1 LKPHHGPRRGFFGW
15 FNRAFDRVTNLY
27 GAGVSHAIRRWL
39 LALGLLAVMLFCT
52 WRLFSTVPAS
62 FVPPEDQGYILVA
75 AILPDGAS
83 LDRTEQVSDRVSDIF
98 TKEPAVKDASV
109 LAGYSLLDGQF
120 KTKAGTLF
128 VSLKDFDQRK
138 GAENS
143 AFALIDRVR
152 PKLAAIKEAIVIPVN
167 PPSIPG
173 LGAQGGFEFWIQSR
187 GQGDATQLQEV
198 VRTFLAKAGQRPEL
212 ADLSATLDAASRQL
226 RLQVDRAKAE
236 TLGVPVQDVYDA
248 VQTLFGSLFAS
259 QYNKYSRVWQVVL
272 QAEAQYRANP
282 GDIENIYVRSRSNK
296 MVPLSALVTTHYSFG
311 PDLIQ
316 RFNNFLSV
324 RVNGNAAK
332 GFSSGQA
339 IAAMEGVAR
348 EILPD
353 GYTYQWSGQALEEKK
368 SGSSSTLVFVFGV
381 VFVFLILAAQYESW
395 GLPMAV
401 ITAVPFAIFGAI
413 LGVWLRGLENDVYFQ
428 IGLVTL
434 VGLAAKNAI
443 LIVEFAV
450 LRRREGLSIREAAI
464 DAARLRLRP
473 IIMTSLAFIFGM
485 VPMFIAAG
493 AGANSRHSVA
503 TGIIGGMIIA
513 SSIALFFIPMFFY
526 LIQSSGER
534 FASAKNASHQ
544 TPPTAAP
551 ERPPG
556 GLPATGG

>member
-1 LKPHHGPRRGFFGW
+1 
-15 FNRAFDRVTNLY
+15 
-27 GAGVSHAIRRWL
+27 
-39 LALGLLAVMLFCT
+39 
-52 WRLFSTVPAS
+52 
-62 FVPPEDQGYILVA
+62 
-75 AILPDGAS
+75 
-83 LDRTEQVSDRVSDIF
+83 
-98 TKEPAVKDASV
+98 
-109 LAGYSLLDGQF
+109 
-120 KTKAGTLF
+120 
-128 VSLKDFDQRK
+128 
-138 GAENS
+138 
-143 AFALIDRVR
+143 
-152 PKLAAIKEAIVIPVN
+152 
-167 PPSIPG
+167 
-173 LGAQGGFEFWIQSR
+173 
-187 GQGDATQLQEV
+187 
-198 VRTFLAKAGQRPEL
+198 
-212 ADLSATLDAASRQL
+212 
-226 RLQVDRAKAE
+226 VDRAKAE
-236 TLGVPVQDVYDA
+236 TLGVPVPDVYDA

-272 QAEAQYRANP
+272 QAEAQYRSDP

-296 MVPLSALVTTHYSFG
+296 MVPLSAVVTTHYSVG

-339 IAAMEGVAR
+339 IAAMEAVAR
-348 EILPD
+348 EALPD
-353 GYTYQWSGQALEEKK
+353 GYTYQWSGQSLEEKK

-485 VPMFIAAG
+485 VPMFIAGG

-526 LIQSSGER
+526 LIQRSGER
-534 FASAKNASHQ
+534 FASAKNSSAKI
-544 TPPTAAP
+544 PPAP
-551 ERPPG
+551 ERASG